1 MSPIHSQ
8 RPTCCCPE
16 PWTDICPEDS
26 MKEFTRYAALSVY
39 AAEKWMQSQ
48 RPASPTTSWRWH
60 CPGEPR
66 CQSINCLAW
75 GQIAHILCYL
85 SLASFWVCGDVLCQ
99 LCHAHPGM
107 GNPQTRPAS
116 TQWPMEQ
123 DAELFAVPL
132 QVPQGFLKALAVFL
146 PLRKEK
152 AAFFNANPQPPGR
165 HPGPRPRRKGTQA
178 GKAPKGRCL
187 ARFSPVG

>member
-66 CQSINCLAW
+66 YQSINCLAW
-75 GQIAHILCYL
+75 GQIAHILDFTPGEGGSRAASEGGRWRLCSVCLRL
-85 SLASFWVCGDVLCQ
+85 SFPAGQRLHESLTLRGSQEPSRSFQRAVIRAQKSLHEGGVSKGLGGQ
-99 LCHAHPGM
+99 M
-107 GNPQTRPAS
+107 GRAR
-116 TQWPMEQ
+116 
-123 DAELFAVPL
+123 VPW
-132 QVPQGFLKALAVFL
+132 
-146 PLRKEK
+146 
-152 AAFFNANPQPPGR
+152 
-165 HPGPRPRRKGTQA
+165 
-178 GKAPKGRCL
+178 
-187 ARFSPVG
+187 S